1 MQKSLFKDLIP
12 CLKALK
18 HLSVPSNNLGS
29 PVVPEITQCLASN
42 VGASLGQQGQLE
54 TLNIGNNL
62 FAPSELL
69 SLSRIA
75 LTSGS
80 LPKLKKLVIAFSD
93 LGEGAEYVG
102 GSLCQ
107 LLKEST
113 AGRLEELDV
122 RCCGLKLSEMQV
134 LRQALILNKNLK
146 IRQINAGLN
155 QFNQEQLRGLIKEE
169 ANVAKT
175 AERPAE
181 QNLSEYTR

>member
-12 CLKALK
+12 CLKALR

-29 PVVPEITQCLASN
+29 SVVPEITQCIIASN
-42 VGASLGQQGQLE
+42 ENAQQGLIE

-62 FAPSELL
+62 FTPSELL

-93 LGEGAEYVG
+93 LGDGAEYVG

-169 ANVAKT
+169 ASNGKKS
-175 AERPAE
+175 EE